1 MAAKDLLPGK
11 LLFRNSGKE
20 LIHNRKI
27 FEQCRSLKHHDI
39 PSLSYS
45 SIQSIILSPLHLFL
59 QLVTMVY
66 NSKVS
71 KCSQSPFES
80 AQKFC
85 EQSNLTKPSSIVQ
98 GTTQCCRGW
107 TRPLQFISSNPP
119 PTPLLNQ
126 VPYLGSTFGVPTF
139 AHAPL
144 FCWWAPPKGARCR
157 PCDFC
162 PLDIYMHW

>member
-119 PTPLLNQ
+119 HPPSLTKFPTWDQLSVFQLLPMLLCSADGHHQ
-126 VPYLGSTFGVPTF
+126 REP
-139 AHAPL
+139 
-144 FCWWAPPKGARCR
+144 GAVHVTSA
-157 PCDFC
+157 
-162 PLDIYMHW
+162 L